1 MPIMYL
7 AWNVMALYV
16 DSLLSILIQ
25 IGMTAV
31 VLATVGGHESIV
43 ASLLEAKASPH
54 VSYVRQTFL
63 FELANV
69 SFCSL
74 FSDAIRQY
82 Q

>member
-25 IGMTAV
+25 IGMTA

-69 SFCSL
+69 LFCGL